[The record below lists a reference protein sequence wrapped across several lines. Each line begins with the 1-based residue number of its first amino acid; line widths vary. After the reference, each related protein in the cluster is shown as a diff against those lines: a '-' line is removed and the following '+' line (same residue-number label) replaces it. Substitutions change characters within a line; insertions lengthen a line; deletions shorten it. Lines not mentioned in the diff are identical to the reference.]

1 MALVTIGLGL
11 TYTALIFLWQWLVRL
26 PRTQATGWIS
36 STKLNTFIYT
46 YHVPYIARYRYWTGM
61 FLLARILIY
70 FIMDVFDDPRVHLL
84 GISLTS
90 ACLHG
95 IKTLLGERVYR
106 RKWIDCLDT
115 VSILNILVLVS

>member
-1 MALVTIGLGL
+1 
-11 TYTALIFLWQWLVRL
+11 
-26 PRTQATGWIS
+26 
-36 STKLNTFIYT
+36 
-46 YHVPYIARYRYWTGM
+46 M

-106 RKWIDCLDT
+106 RKWINCLDT
-115 VSILNILVLVS
+115 VSILNILVFSLMSLYSIGSRQNQEIAAYISVGVAIVTFLIVIFCRAMEQQH